1 MRQGRR
7 INTTPNRSQ
16 VLVKA
21 LISMLVVIGGVVA
34 VIWWVN
40 FRNPTP
46 PPLTAAE
53 RSAGIHRMQPPGDG
67 GVNPVDLGSQTEVI
81 NVWVTQIE
89 ADGTTRLAIATPQGR
104 SDVTLREGQE
114 DAAMGVRM
122 KLLKVHSPGSRGAYA
137 DVRIRS

>member
-16 VLVKA
+16 ALVKA
-21 LISMLVVIGGVVA
+21 LLSMLVMAAGVAA

-53 RSAGIHRMQPPGDG
+53 RSAGIHRMQPPGDS
-67 GVNPVDLGSQTEVI
+67 GVNPVDLVSQAEVI

-89 ADGTTRLAIATPQGR
+89 ADGTTRLAITTPQGR

-114 DAAMGVRM
+114 ESAMGVTM
-122 KLLKVHSPGSRGAYA
+122 KLLKVHAPGGRGTYA
-137 DVRIRS
+137 DVQIRS